1 LRRSN
6 LSLRLPRFA
15 RNDDGEGVHY
25 SPYNKGI
32 MAFADEVKI
41 NAKAGNGGDGLVS
54 FRRERYI
61 SKGGPDG
68 GDGGS
73 GGSII
78 LVADHNET
86 SLISFLR
93 SKNLRAPD
101 GKGGGSQRKAGKS
114 GANLVVRVPVG
125 TQVIAFREPK
135 RGKVA
140 EYILADLDKSGEQFL
155 LARGGSGGLGNA
167 HFARATFQTPKFAE
181 LGEPGEE
188 REVILRLK
196 MIAEVGIIGLPN
208 AGKSTLLSVISNARP
223 KIADYAFTTLVPNL
237 GIVDFKGKRFMAADI
252 PGLIE
257 GAHRGKGLGIDFLK
271 HIERTKVI
279 VHVLDATSSDV
290 KRDFN
295 TINAE
300 LKRYNKELAAK
311 PQVIAVNKIDV
322 VNNISLRELRKIK
335 FGRFPMYYIS
345 AVTHMGLERL
355 LYEVLDML
363 RKVPS
368 QPEPVPVYTIADLP
382 TERYEVGK
390 RRGGWYVKGDKVE
403 RMLVKTDLRN
413 EQALGRLYKVL
424 KRIGVQAEL
433 KKIGAR
439 EGDNVKIGKF
449 TIEYRVV

>member
-1 LRRSN
+1 
-6 LSLRLPRFA
+6 
-15 RNDDGEGVHY
+15 
-25 SPYNKGI
+25 

-41 NAKAGNGGDGLVS
+41 NVKAGNGGDGLVS

-73 GGSII
+73 GGSIY
-78 LVADHNET
+78 LLADHNET

-93 SKNLRAPD
+93 NKNLRALD
-101 GKGGGSQRKAGKS
+101 GKGGGSQKKAGKS
-114 GANLVVRVPVG
+114 GVDLVVRVPVG
-125 TQVIAFREPK
+125 TQVVAFREPK

-140 EYILADLDKSGEQFL
+140 EYILADLDKSGEQFS

-279 VHVLDATSSDV
+279 IHVLDATSSDV

-300 LKRYNKELAAK
+300 LKRYNKELATK
-311 PQVIAVNKIDV
+311 PQVVAVNKIDV
-322 VNNISLRELRKIK
+322 VNNISLRELKKIK
-335 FGRFPMYYIS
+335 FAAGPKGTPAQRGRYPVYYIS
-345 AVTHMGLERL
+345 AVTHLGLERL

-363 RKVPS
+363 RTVPG
-368 QPEPVPVYTIADLP
+368 QLKPVPVYTIADLP

-424 KRIGVQAEL
+424 KRMGVQAEL

-449 TIEYRVV
+449 TIEYRIV